1 MKVLINTNIMIDALT
16 SGELWHVHAEKI
28 RKDQRK

>member
-1 MKVLINTNIMIDALT
+1 MKVLIDTNIVIDALT
-16 SGELWHVHAEKI
+16 SREPWHVHAEKI